1 MTYRGNNICHWSI
14 FIPQDKPLNEREK
27 FFDYDPSYA
36 IKASTSNLYQVISI
50 PKDDGTNTRKRQFKT
65 PKKDDE
71 DLKRST
77 GERKK
82 RWNMHFSKQIV
93 ETVVP
98 TTVTIWLPSPCLD
111 FDPRNGKWHQV
122 TKVSPEGI
130 YRRMNDR
137 KKVGLEVEGIVCVIN
152 DIYSLVNKE
161 LIRRQRSCFIKKS
174 PTDSFP
180 AVLLTGMVMAKD
192 KWCYGRIS
200 TIDKRDPHE
209 EWIREDK
216 IYFSEPTGIDIE
228 KINDV
233 FIQIRG
239 ESQTD
244 RNSGILNVNEIST
257 KIREIVNKEE
267 TNYQVQTREKR
278 RQICKVDSCK
288 KIAQKSGLCRYHQ
301 VHQVP
306 EQTKNNR
313 PHQIQ
318 QVNHAQEPTP
328 HVTQQTQHPATD
340 FQQYQQL
347 QFQQFQMTILY
358 QMQQFQSFQQYQ
370 LQQFFPTLNSQRQ
383 SQPQEQQIEQGHQ
396 QQHQLQQQQQQQQ
409 QQPSEEQPPSQE

>member
-1 MTYRGNNICHWSI
+1 
-14 FIPQDKPLNEREK
+14 
-27 FFDYDPSYA
+27 
-36 IKASTSNLYQVISI
+36 
-50 PKDDGTNTRKRQFKT
+50 
-65 PKKDDE
+65 
-71 DLKRST
+71 
-77 GERKK
+77 
-82 RWNMHFSKQIV
+82 
-93 ETVVP
+93 
-98 TTVTIWLPSPCLD
+98 
-111 FDPRNGKWHQV
+111 
-122 TKVSPEGI
+122 
-130 YRRMNDR
+130 
-137 KKVGLEVEGIVCVIN
+137 
-152 DIYSLVNKE
+152 
-161 LIRRQRSCFIKKS
+161 
-174 PTDSFP
+174 
-180 AVLLTGMVMAKD
+180 MVMAKD